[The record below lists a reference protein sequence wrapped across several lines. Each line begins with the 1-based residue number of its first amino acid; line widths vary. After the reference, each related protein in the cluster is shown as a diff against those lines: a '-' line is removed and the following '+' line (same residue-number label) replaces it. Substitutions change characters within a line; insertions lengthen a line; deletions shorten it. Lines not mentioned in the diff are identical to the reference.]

1 MLMEGF
7 SMSTKIVDFKPDV
20 HGRFVV
26 EGVFEQAVFSAF
38 TNLVWERK
46 DEGLTKAIVAERM
59 CVDRATV
66 TKLTTT
72 PTNMKIRTAASFAN
86 ALDADILFLLVDR
99 HQGRMFSA
107 IGTHVYPSAFQ
118 KGAIAVQDCFPA
130 SAHTAVKAESVTSQ
144 QVNSLAGK

>member
-46 DEGLTKAIVAERM
+46 DEGLTKAVVADRM
-59 CVDRATV
+59 GVDRATV
-66 TKLTTT
+66 TKITTA
-72 PTNMKIRTAASFAN
+72 PTNMKIRTAAAFAN

-99 HQGRMFSA
+99 NQGRMFSA
-107 IGTHVYPSAFQ
+107 IGTHVHSAFQ
-118 KGAIAVQDCFPA
+118 HGALFAQPCFPA
-130 SAHTAVKAESVTSQ
+130 PAQTPSGAANVMSQ
-144 QVNSLAGK
+144 QVNFAGK